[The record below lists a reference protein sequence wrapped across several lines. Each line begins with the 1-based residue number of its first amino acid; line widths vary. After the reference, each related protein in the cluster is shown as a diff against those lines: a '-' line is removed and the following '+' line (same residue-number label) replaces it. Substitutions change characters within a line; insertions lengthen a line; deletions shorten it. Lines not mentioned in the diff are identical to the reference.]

1 MGVGLWGPTIG
12 CLVVLIFVTT
22 MLLSVMF
29 GGDLREG
36 MVFGFVVLGG
46 IAGLMYAAIKYYS

>member
-1 MGVGLWGPTIG
+1 
-12 CLVVLIFVTT
+12 